1 MHAKLRAGDIKLSSE
16 RALDKL
22 RCIQH
27 QKIIVIKTQP
37 IACMST
43 TTQEHNAI
51 QQLTSLTVEL
61 WRARHQPL
69 A

>member
-1 MHAKLRAGDIKLSSE
+1 MHAKLRAGDIKLSPE

-51 QQLTSLTVEL
+51 
-61 WRARHQPL
+61 L
-69 A
+69 AMLDIKKQTLDPQMNLL